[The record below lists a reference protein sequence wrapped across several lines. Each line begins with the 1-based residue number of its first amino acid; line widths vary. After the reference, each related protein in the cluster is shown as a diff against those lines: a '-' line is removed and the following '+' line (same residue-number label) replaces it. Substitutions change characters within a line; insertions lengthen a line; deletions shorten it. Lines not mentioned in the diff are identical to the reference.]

1 MRKKIIAGNWK
12 MNKTPSEAVE
22 LAKMLKAKV
31 DTDKSDVVFCVPA
44 IDIIPVGEVIKGTNI
59 ALGAENVYFEDKGA
73 YTGEISAPMLKDAGV
88 KYVIVGHS
96 ERRQYFGE
104 TDEDVNKKIKK
115 ILEYGMTPI
124 MCCGETLEQREM
136 DITIEHIRM
145 QIKKGLYGLTAEDA
159 EKVVIAYEPI
169 WAIGT
174 GKTATSQQAQEV
186 CAEVRKVVGEVYGA
200 DTAEK
205 MRIQYGGSV
214 NGKNAAE
221 LFAMADIDGGLVGGA
236 SLKEDFENIVNY

>member
-1 MRKKIIAGNWK
+1 

-174 GKTATSQQAQEV
+174 GKSADQTI
-186 CAEVRKVVGEVYGA
+186 AENCCKLVRDTVKALYDEN
-200 DTAEK
+200 TAEEV
-205 MRIQYGGSV
+205 RIQYGGSV
-214 NGKNAAE
+214 KPTNIKE
-221 LFAMADIDGGLVGGA
+221 YMACEDIDGALIGGA
-236 SLKEDFENIVNY
+236 SLKVDSFIEIIDATRD

>member
-1 MRKKIIAGNWK
+1 

-59 ALGAENVYFEDKGA
+59 SLGAENVYFEDKGA

-205 MRIQYGGSV
+205 IRIQYGGSV

>member
-1 MRKKIIAGNWK
+1 

-186 CAEVRKVVGEVYGA
+186 CADVRKVVGEVYGA

-205 MRIQYGGSV
+205 IRIQYGGSV

>member
-1 MRKKIIAGNWK
+1 

-44 IDIIPVGEVIKGTNI
+44 IDIIPVGEIIKGTNI

-145 QIKKGLYGLTAEDA
+145 QIKKGLYGLTAEDV

-205 MRIQYGGSV
+205 IRIQYGGSV

>member
-1 MRKKIIAGNWK
+1 

-205 MRIQYGGSV
+205 IRIQYGGSV

>member
-1 MRKKIIAGNWK
+1 

-145 QIKKGLYGLTAEDA
+145 QIKKGLYGLTAEDV

-205 MRIQYGGSV
+205 MRVQYGGSV